1 MNAHTHFVG
10 GALAGLAA
18 ASFVSPDLALIVVAT
33 ATLTAP
39 LPDIDHPSSTY
50 GRWIP
55 LPGVARVHGR
65 IEPYRRG
72 FGGNSEASFGHVGRR
87 TPFGIGWHR
96 GGMHSVVASLI
107 AAALLGGLAA
117 RLHPGWGLA
126 VGLGTLAGMLSHL
139 ALDALNV
146 SGQAWLWPFSN
157 QRIRFRWPHIRVGSG
172 GEFLVLAGLAV
183 GLLAWGRTLIHHLLA
198 VGGRPPF

>member
-1 MNAHTHFVG
+1 MHAHTHFVG

-18 ASFVSPDLALIVVAT
+18 TSFVSPAVALVVVAT

-39 LPDIDHPSSTY
+39 LPDIDHPGSTY

-55 LPGVARVHGR
+55 LPGVARVHGH

-72 FGGNSEASFGHVGRR
+72 IGGNADASFGHVGRR

-96 GGMHSVVASLI
+96 GGMHSLLAS
-107 AAALLGGLAA
+107 AMTAALLGGLAA

-126 VGLGTLAGMLSHL
+126 VGIGTLAGMLSHL

-146 SGQAWLWPFSN
+146 SGQAWLWPFSS

-172 GEFLVLAGLAV
+172 GEWIVEVVLIGILVLFVHTALP
-183 GLLAWGRTLIHHLLA
+183 HLFA
-198 VGGRPPF
+198 AF